1 MPMILPGRHTAAHPD
16 ALVVFL
22 IGARINRF
30 YRPQAWLPVVRAM
43 PAMLKELTAAPESG
57 FMGYQPFIAGL
68 RTVMMVQYWRDF
80 DSLEAYAR
88 ATDKAHWPAWT
99 AFNRAV
105 RANDGAVGIFHE
117 TYAVAKGQSETI
129 YVDMPRFGLGMVAG
143 TEPATGS
150 RAQARDRMRA
160 E

>member
-99 AFNRAV
+99 AFNRAS
-105 RANDGAVGIFHE
+105 RDNDGAVGIFHE

-129 YVDMPRFGLGMVAG
+129 YVDMPPFGLGMVAG

>member
-57 FMGYQPFIAGL
+57 FMGYQPFI
-68 RTVMMVQYWRDF
+68 TVR
-80 DSLEAYAR
+80 R
-88 ATDKAHWPAWT
+88 PAMNGW
-99 AFNRAV
+99 
-105 RANDGAVGIFHE
+105 
-117 TYAVAKGQSETI
+117 
-129 YVDMPRFGLGMVAG
+129 
-143 TEPATGS
+143 
-150 RAQARDRMRA
+150 
-160 E
+160 

>member
-1 MPMILPGRHTAAHPD
+1 MILPGRHTAAHPD

-68 RTVMMVQYWRDF
+68 RTVMMMQYWRDF

-99 AFNRAV
+99 AFNRAF
-105 RANDGAVGIFHE
+105 RDNDGAVGIFHE

-129 YVDMPRFGLGMVAG
+129 YVDMPSFGLGMVAG